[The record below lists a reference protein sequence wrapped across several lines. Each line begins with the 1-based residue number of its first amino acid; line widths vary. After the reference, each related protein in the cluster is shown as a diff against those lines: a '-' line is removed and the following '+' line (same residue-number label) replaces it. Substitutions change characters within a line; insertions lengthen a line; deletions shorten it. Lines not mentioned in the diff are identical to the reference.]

1 MAFLTLLLTLV
12 LVQPPADEAGWVD
25 LFNGRNYAGFIF
37 WIIAG
42 PERSFDVKDGCMV
55 FHPIPPG
62 QTYSQDR
69 VLQIDD
75 QVHLSQF
82 PITGFAYTRKQY
94 TNFDLKYEWKYERP
108 TDLTDDS
115 KFTGNSGVFIYLTKV
130 LKSWPQSVEVDG
142 KYTET
147 GKLLAYGKAHVEAK
161 EYPDARKAAM
171 KPVGQW
177 NETTIHCDRVHC
189 LWLDLFDNYHSISV
203 FVNGKLVSQGT
214 TDQREGV
221 IGFQAQGACIYY
233 RNIKVRELK

>member
-1 MAFLTLLLTLV
+1 MIFLTLLTTLV
-12 LVQPPADEAGWVD
+12 LAQPPVKEEGWVD
-25 LFNGRNYAGFIF
+25 LFNGKNYAGFIF

-42 PERSFDVKDGCMV
+42 PERSFDVKDGAMV

-69 VLQIDD
+69 VLHIDD

-82 PITGFAYTRKQY
+82 PITGFVYTRKQY
-94 TNFDLKYEWKYERP
+94 ANFDLKYEWKYERP
-108 TDLTDDS
+108 TDLTEDS
-115 KFTGNSGVFIYLTKV
+115 KFTGNSGAFIYLTRV
-130 LKSWPQSVEVDG
+130 LKSWPQSIEVEG

-147 GKLLAYGKAHVEAK
+147 GKLLAYGKAQVEAK
-161 EYPDARKAAM
+161 DYPDARKAAM

-177 NETTIHCDRVHC
+177 NETLVSCKDGEIKVI
-189 LWLDLFDNYHSISV
+189 L
-203 FVNGKLVSQGT
+203 NGKLVAEGK
-214 TDQREGV
+214 TDQRQGA